1 MCKKTIAFMLALAL
15 ILSCVP
21 TMAFAAS
28 GVSANLKVADVY
40 ATPGSTVT
48 VAVEIE
54 NNPGILG
61 ATLTVSWDNGLT
73 LVEGTS
79 GEAFAELTYQAPSR
93 YTNGCNFVWY
103 GSAVKQVKDGKVLL
117 LTFQVEDSAEE
128 AKVYNVTVTYDSR
141 DILDQSYNTV
151 ELNVKNGSVRV
162 VTYKPGDVSGDDR
175 INPLDLIQ
183 LSQYI
188 SDGGKTDPDGF
199 NVTINTNAA
208 DVNDDD
214 RINPLDLILISQY
227 ISDGCKTDPQGY
239 NVELKPHTPRCV
251 HEMQVTVAKDATC
264 TEDGNTAYW
273 YCAKCG
279 KYFDNAVGSVEI
291 ELADTVLEKT
301 GHTVVVDE
309 AVAPTPSSSGLTEGS
324 HCSTCGE
331 IGRASCRERV

>member
-21 TMAFAAS
+21 TVAFAAGS
-28 GVSANLKVADVY
+28 VSANLNVADVY
-40 ATPGSTVT
+40 ATPGSTVA

-61 ATLTVSWDNGLT
+61 ATLTVSWDEGLT
-73 LVEGTS
+73 LVDSAS
-79 GEAFAELTYQAPSR
+79 GQAFAELTYQAPSR

-103 GSAVKQVKDGKVLL
+103 GSTVKQVKDGKVLV
-117 LTFQVEDSAEE
+117 LTFQVEETAEE
-128 AKVYNVTVTYDSR
+128 AKVYGITVTYDSR

-151 ELNVKNGSVRV
+151 ELTVKNGSVRI
-162 VTYKPGDVSGDDR
+162 VTYKPGDVTGDDR
-175 INPLDLIQ
+175 INPLDLIK

-227 ISDGCKTDPQGY
+227 ISDGCKTDPDGY
-239 NVELKPHTPRCV
+239 NVELKPHTPRCE
-251 HEMQVTVAKDATC
+251 HELQVTEAKAATC
-264 TEDGNTAYW
+264 
-273 YCAKCG
+273 
-279 KYFDNAVGSVEI
+279 SVLSLRRRLKSRLEEI
-291 ELADTVLEKT
+291 
-301 GHTVVVDE
+301 HFFF
-309 AVAPTPSSSGLTEGS
+309 S
-324 HCSTCGE
+324 
-331 IGRASCRERV
+331 R